1 MLLNTAMHRTV
12 PLTGRNDLLPS
23 VNNARLRNP
32 ALDVTS
38 CHLRGRKDNFKSVST
53 EWESCH
59 AEISALCCGEPW
71 P

>member
-1 MLLNTAMHRTV
+1 MHRRV
-12 PLTGRNDLLPS
+12 PLTGRNDLVPN
-23 VNNARLRNP
+23 VNYARLRNP

-38 CHLRGRKDNFKSVST
+38 GHLGGPKDNFKGGST

-59 AEISALCCGEPW
+59 AEVSALCCEEPR